1 MSIKSRTIDNLGIE
15 SSVRYAKDIEQLDV
29 RMLEES
35 KWIPEKT
42 TVSAFKPYVPSEFA
56 HLFSF
61 PQKALWAAF
70 FPPPDYYDR
79 VGRFFSY
86 QLIPSL
92 GSYEKQE
99 ADTDKIGGLEDALNK
114 PFSRKKKG
122 DQEGSE
128 GQDQEQ
134 SGEQNPEEERE
145 RQVVMSLLETI
156 TRLDRALVLINSR
169 RNQFQ
174 RG

>member
-15 SSVRYAKDIEQLDV
+15 SSVRYAKDVEQLDV

-35 KWIPEKT
+35 KWVPEKT
-42 TVSAFKPYVPSEFA
+42 TVSAFKPYVPSEFSF
-56 HLFSF
+56 LFSST
-61 PQKALWAAF
+61 QKSLWAAF
-70 FPPPDYYDR
+70 LPPPDYYER
-79 VGRFFSY
+79 VGRFFAH

-99 ADTDKIGGLEDALNK
+99 ADTDKIEGLEDVLNK
-114 PFSRKKKG
+114 ASSRKKKG
-122 DQEGSE
+122 NQQG
-128 GQDQEQ
+128 
-134 SGEQNPEEERE
+134 SGEQEYEQDPEEERE
-145 RQVVMSLLETI
+145 RQIVMSLLQTI
-156 TRLDRALVLINSR
+156 TKLDRALVLINSR

>member
-15 SSVRYAKDIEQLDV
+15 SSVRYAKDVEQTDR
-29 RMLEES
+29 RMIEES
-35 KWIPEKT
+35 KWIPQKT
-42 TVSAFKPYVPSEFA
+42 TVSAFKPYAPSEFD
-56 HLFSF
+56 HLLSF
-61 PQKALWAAF
+61 QETTIWAAF
-70 FPPPDYYDR
+70 LPPAEYYDR

-99 ADTDKIGGLEDALNK
+99 ADTDKLASLEDALNK
-114 PFSRKKKG
+114 PFSRKKQN
-122 DQEGSE
+122 DQDSSE
-128 GQDQEQ
+128 EK
-134 SGEQNPEEERE
+134 EEERE
-145 RQVVMSLLETI
+145 RQILMYLLETI
-156 TRLDRALVLINSR
+156 TKLDRTLVLINSC